1 MAINHDANIG
11 SQLPTGSDDAVNRRI
26 LAVAEDTMAGFYAHP
41 FAAIAE
47 RCGETEECVRE
58 RLLAMLRAGTV
69 RRVRQTLLSTDLA
82 EGALVAWRVPEDRLD
97 AAYEWLLQ
105 HDPFTGHIVIRRSED
120 KAAAGADYRLWTT
133 VKVPR
138 GYGSV
143 NEHLAILA
151 PHLGATDAVPLPVVG
166 MFTLSVGHIRRANLR
181 PGDRTESAPAMQRP
195 QKPILNEEEWRV
207 LLSLKESLSEEEFS
221 HCPWERR
228 AAALGMST
236 ERYCAIAAALDER
249 RVIGRFA
256 AFLDHRGPADR
267 HAGTGAAGLFHW
279 AVPEGME
286 ERAGAEVGRH
296 RCMTHCYWRSGGER
310 VFRGA
315 QIMGVTHAPTMEEVH
330 AHKAAI
336 DAHLAETGIPVLH
349 TAVFRSERA
358 EIRPSEIDPA
368 CYAAW
373 LQEMTQA

>member
-1 MAINHDANIG
+1 MIPA
-11 SQLPTGSDDAVNRRI
+11 GSDDALNRRI
-26 LAVAEDTMAGFYAHP
+26 LAVAEDAVSGFHREP
-41 FAAIAE
+41 FAAVAE
-47 RCGETEECVRE
+47 RCGVAEPVVRE

-82 EGALVAWRVPEDRLD
+82 EGALVAWKMPENKLD
-97 AAYEWLLQ
+97 AAFDWLLH
-105 HDPFTGHIVIRRSED
+105 HDPFTGHIVLRRSED
-120 KAAAGADYRLWTT
+120 ADAPGADYRLWTT

-143 NEHLAILA
+143 EKHLALLA
-151 PHLGATDAVPLPVVG
+151 ARIGAAAAVPLPVVG
-166 MFTLSVGHIRRANLR
+166 MFTLSVGHIRRAHLR

-195 QKPILNEEEWRV
+195 QRPVLTEEEWRV
-207 LLSLKESLSEEEFS
+207 LLSLKESLREDEFVP
-221 HCPWERR
+221 CPWERR

-236 ERYCAIAAALDER
+236 EHYCAVASALDQR

-286 ERAGAEVGRH
+286 ERAGAEIGRH
-296 RCMTHCYWRSGGER
+296 LCMTHCYWRSGGER
-310 VFRGA
+310 VFGGA
-315 QIMGVTHAPTMEEVH
+315 RIMGVTHAPTPEEVH

-336 DAHLAETGIPVLH
+336 DAHLRKAGIPILH

-358 EIRPSEIDPA
+358 EIRPSEIAPA
-368 CYAAW
+368 RYAAW
-373 LQEMTQA
+373 LREMTQA